1 MLLTFEASN
10 PVRYKAAY
18 CTYLLLAF
26 PPAPANNSDESSGKN
41 VVSASD
47 NTFIVAILETTFTYA
62 YVLYGESFVEI
73 SVRTC
78 PSDFAFS
85 IKDFAS
91 LVYSKKNL
99 AFEVP
104 WFLNVPSEFISG
116 DELINVWNFP
126 LSR

>member
-10 PVRYKAAY
+10 PFRYKFQY
-18 CTYLLLAF
+18 FTYLLLAF

-41 VVSASD
+41 VVFASD
-47 NTFIVAILETTFTYA
+47 NIFIVALLETIFTYA
-62 YVLYGESFVEI
+62 YVLYGESFVET

-91 LVYSKKNL
+91 FVYSR
-99 AFEVP
+99 E
-104 WFLNVPSEFISG
+104 NVLFG
-116 DELINVWNFP
+116 AT
-126 LSR
+126 